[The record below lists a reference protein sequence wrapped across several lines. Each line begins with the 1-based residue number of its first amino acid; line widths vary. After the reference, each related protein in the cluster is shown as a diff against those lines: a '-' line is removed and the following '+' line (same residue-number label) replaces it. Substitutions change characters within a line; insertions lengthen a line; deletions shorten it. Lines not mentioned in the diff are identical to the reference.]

1 MRKEYRWRRI
11 VQLLVVLL
19 VLLVL
24 FWAAYVALQVV
35 TVGAHDERRTADA
48 IVVLGAGEYLGRPS
62 VPFVAR
68 LDHALS
74 LYEEGLASLIIVS
87 GGDRDGNSYMAS
99 DLGARYLE
107 QHGLPPDALL
117 TVGGDSTYENLRE
130 AKALAE
136 WEGLGTVLLVS
147 ERYHMFRSLTIAAD
161 LGMQAYG
168 SPTTIS
174 TSEQTP
180 AGRLYYS
187 LYSSLREVAAYS
199 AYFWLGIE
207 NPPAW
212 ELGNKF
218 EPNW

>member
-1 MRKEYRWRRI
+1 MAESTDLSSLDEQTLRAWVSRE
-11 VQLLVVLL
+11 LLVILL

-35 TVGAHDERRTADA
+35 TVGAHDERRPVDA
-48 IVVLGAGEYLGRPS
+48 IVVLGAGEYLGWPS
-62 VPFVAR
+62 VPFGAR

-74 LYEEGLASLIIVS
+74 LYEEGLAPLIIVT
-87 GGDRDGNSYMAS
+87 GGDPDGNSYMEA
-99 DLGARYLE
+99 DAGARYLE
-107 QHGLPPDALL
+107 HHGLPPDALL

-136 WEGLGTVLLVS
+136 WEGLETVLLVS

-199 AYFWLGIE
+199 AYFWLSIKS
-207 NPPAW
+207 PPA
-212 ELGNKF
+212 
-218 EPNW
+218 

>member
-1 MRKEYRWRRI
+1 VRKEYRWGRI

-24 FWAAYVALQVV
+24 FWAAYVALKVRS
-35 TVGAHDERRTADA
+35 VGAHDERRPVDA
-48 IVVLGAGEYLGRPS
+48 IVVLGAGEYLGSPT

-74 LYEEGLASLIIVS
+74 LYEEGLAPLIIVS
-87 GGDRDGNSYMAS
+87 GGDPDGNGYMAS
-99 DLGARYLE
+99 DAGARYLE
-107 QHGLPPDALL
+107 QQGLPPDALL

-136 WEGLGTVLLVS
+136 WEGLETVLLVS
-147 ERYHMFRSLTIAAD
+147 ERYHMFRSLIIAAD

-199 AYFWLGIE
+199 AYFWLGIKS
-207 NPPAW
+207 PPA
-212 ELGNKF
+212 
-218 EPNW
+218 